1 MQLWVSYVPICV
13 VLTCNNTLLW
23 NVKHILLLHL
33 NMQYLSKSNPFFL
46 HPYKGLICL
55 PVPKVS
61 PCDFPSH
68 SQIFFFVPQQDIH
81 QQFFVWLKRW
91 GNNKAL
97 IYCSHPGKSSNIKH
111 PSGKATM
118 VKHQSYKEQHANL
131 ITMLTQIA
139 DKPHR
144 HPNAFSYLQDAHDG
158 DQYAA
163 TLQWAFQHFWS
174 DQQQGHSSPQSQYL
188 HREMIKYAR
197 LKVLL
202 K

>member
-1 MQLWVSYVPICV
+1 
-13 VLTCNNTLLW
+13 
-23 NVKHILLLHL
+23 
-33 NMQYLSKSNPFFL
+33 
-46 HPYKGLICL
+46 
-55 PVPKVS
+55 
-61 PCDFPSH
+61 
-68 SQIFFFVPQQDIH
+68 
-81 QQFFVWLKRW
+81 
-91 GNNKAL
+91 
-97 IYCSHPGKSSNIKH
+97 
-111 PSGKATM
+111 M

-144 HPNAFSYLQDAHDG
+144 QPNAFSYLQDAHDG

>member
-46 HPYKGLICL
+46 HPYKVLICL

-61 PCDFPSH
+61 PCDFRSH
-68 SQIFFFVPQQDIH
+68 SQISFFLPQQDIH

-97 IYCSHPGKSSNIKH
+97 IYCSHPGKSSNILQ
-111 PSGKATM
+111 GKPQWWNTNPT
-118 VKHQSYKEQHANL
+118 KSSTPILLQCWL
-131 ITMLTQIA
+131 RLQI
-139 DKPHR
+139 KPHR

-174 DQQQGHSSPQSQYL
+174 DQRQGHSSPQSQYL

-197 LKVLL
+197 FTVLL
-202 K
+202 N